1 MTILD
6 IENTQNS
13 QVKEN
18 LSKVNNEFKKDVE
31 NLKSFQQE
39 LKDEINKITKDDKKE
54 IKCNSKKIELNLLE
68 ILWIIQKM
76 K

>member
-1 MTILD
+1 VFKGFKMTILD
-6 IENTQNS
+6 IENS

-54 IKCNSKKIELNLLE
+54 IKCNS
-68 ILWIIQKM
+68 
-76 K
+76 

>member
-18 LSKVNNEFKKDVE
+18 LTKVNNEFKKDVE

-39 LKDEINKITKDDKKE
+39 LKDEINKIVKDDKKGD
-54 IKCNSKKIELNLLE
+54 
-68 ILWIIQKM
+68 
-76 K
+76 

>member
-18 LSKVNNEFKKDVE
+18 LTKVNNEFKKDVK

-39 LKDEINKITKDDKKE
+39 LKDEINKIVKDDKKE
-54 IKCNSKKIELNLLE
+54 IKCNS
-68 ILWIIQKM
+68 
-76 K
+76 

>member
-6 IENTQNS
+6 IENS
-13 QVKEN
+13 QIKEN

-39 LKDEINKITKDDKKE
+39 LKDEINKIEQDKKE
-54 IKCNSKKIELNLLE
+54 IKCNS
-68 ILWIIQKM
+68 
-76 K
+76 

>member
-6 IENTQNS
+6 IENS

-18 LSKVNNEFKKDVE
+18 LTKVNNEFKKDVE

-39 LKDEINKITKDDKKE
+39 LKDEINKIVKDDKKE
-54 IKCNSKKIELNLLE
+54 IKCNS
-68 ILWIIQKM
+68 
-76 K
+76 